1 MKTIL
6 LLAALV
12 MSSVPVKADD
22 TRLLH
27 RSKVVGALAF
37 AECLVR
43 KGEITEKQ
51 AKELMNE
58 YVSENPE
65 LNAAYSWSLTSDK
78 VSKAV
83 EALVPQS
90 SSDCGELTIS
100 EDEALRLAGPY
111 MN

>member
-22 TRLLH
+22 TRLFH
-27 RSKVVGALAF
+27 RSTVVGALAF
-37 AECLVR
+37 TECLVR

-83 EALVPQS
+83 QALVPHMNS
-90 SSDCGELTIS
+90 ECDEINLSEEELNQLIK
-100 EDEALRLAGPY
+100 PY
-111 MN
+111 LD